1 MSQAA
6 AELVKQA
13 SLRIMAA
20 RILAQQRWPYIS
32 SLLFTLRLVPVTD
45 GSLST
50 MAVDDR
56 WRLYFAPDFVLE
68 QEPEPLAT
76 VLIHEAMHCLNS
88 HAHRY
93 AALHQPPEHKV
104 FWNFAADAAINSV
117 LDDAKMPWPTVEPVR
132 YRDLAS
138 FGVTEG
144 MITESAF
151 FALAD
156 YASRHPR
163 QVEWVHDCGSGAG
176 GSPRS
181 YELPD
186 DDGTYPAATRDHQD
200 NIRDRVA
207 HDIIQHAKS
216 VGSVPAG
223 LQRWAEEL
231 FSPRVPWREVL
242 AGHVRRQ
249 ISTVAGRRDYT
260 YMRPS
265 RRQQAVRASGS
276 TILLPAMRQPAP
288 PRVCVILDTSGSI
301 TSDELTLFLG
311 EVVGITR
318 AAGVSAPLDVICCD
332 AEAYPV
338 QRIRSRSD
346 VSSLRLEGVG
356 GTDMG
361 VGMAAA
367 AELSPRPHVVV
378 VFTDGYTP
386 WPQQQPR
393 GIHATIVALSSPERL
408 SDVPAW
414 ASAMLVPSA

>member
-68 QEPEPLAT
+68 QGPEPLAT
-76 VLIHEAMHCLNS
+76 VLIHEAMHCLHS
-88 HAHRY
+88 HASRY
-93 AALHQPPEHKV
+93 AALHQPQEHRV
-104 FWNFAADAAINSV
+104 YWNYAADAAINSV
-117 LDDAKMPWPTVEPVR
+117 LDDAKMPWPSIEPVR

-138 FGVTEG
+138 FGVAEG

-163 QVEWVHDCGSGAG
+163 QVEWMHDCGSGAG

-181 YELPD
+181 YELRD
-186 DDGTYPAATRDHQD
+186 NDGTYPAATRDHQD

-207 HDIIQHAKS
+207 HDIISHAKS

-223 LQRWAEEL
+223 LLRWAEEL
-231 FSPRVPWREVL
+231 FSP
-242 AGHVRRQ
+242 
-249 ISTVAGRRDYT
+249 
-260 YMRPS
+260 
-265 RRQQAVRASGS
+265 
-276 TILLPAMRQPAP
+276 
-288 PRVCVILDTSGSI
+288 
-301 TSDELTLFLG
+301 
-311 EVVGITR
+311 
-318 AAGVSAPLDVICCD
+318 
-332 AEAYPV
+332 
-338 QRIRSRSD
+338 
-346 VSSLRLEGVG
+346 
-356 GTDMG
+356 
-361 VGMAAA
+361 
-367 AELSPRPHVVV
+367 
-378 VFTDGYTP
+378 
-386 WPQQQPR
+386 PQ
-393 GIHATIVALSSPERL
+393 
-408 SDVPAW
+408 
-414 ASAMLVPSA
+414 